1 MKRTAR
7 YYGKNEAATMRE
19 LGLSPVPRSGAGWVH
34 KEDGES
40 EAVLCQLK
48 STDAGEA
55 RIRRIDLE
63 RLAYHAAIS
72 HKAPL
77 FAIQFLRDGKI
88 FFVIE
93 KDKFAETAKAYAGKS
108 REAAAV
114 GFLPCA
120 DVGQEAEPCCNL
132 QDVRQSREEFEQERN
147 LIFECRAQERRAR
160 CRGLAAALRA
170 QRREEAKEW
179 KKSKQL

>member
-1 MKRTAR
+1 MSLKRTAR

-19 LGLSPVPRSGAGWVH
+19 LGFSPVPRSGAGWIH

-48 STDAGEA
+48 STDAAEA

-77 FAIQFLRDGKI
+77 FAIQFLNDGKI
-88 FFVIE
+88 YFVVE
-93 KDKFAETAKAYAGKS
+93 KDKFAETAKALEGKS
-108 REAAAV
+108 KAEQAPPS
-114 GFLPCA
+114 LPCA
-120 DVGQEAEPCCNL
+120 GATQEGEPAQNCTEEIYSAREARDVLLAERAVFTAAFNA
-132 QDVRQSREEFEQERN
+132 RSRRVQR
-147 LIFECRAQERRAR
+147 ERRQAWIKNKK
-160 CRGLAAALRA
+160 
-170 QRREEAKEW
+170 AK
-179 KKSKQL
+179 Q

>member
-1 MKRTAR
+1 MSLKRAAR
-7 YYGKNEAATMRE
+7 YYGKNEAATMRD

-40 EAVLCQLK
+40 EAILCQLK

-55 RIRRIDLE
+55 RIKRIDLD

-77 FAIQFLRDGKI
+77 FAVQFLSDGKI
-88 FFVIE
+88 YFVVE

-108 REAAAV
+108 KAEQVSPSLLCAGATQEGEPAQNCMEDFYSAREARDMLLAERAVFTAA
-114 GFLPCA
+114 FNA
-120 DVGQEAEPCCNL
+120 
-132 QDVRQSREEFEQERN
+132 RSRK
-147 LIFECRAQERRAR
+147 AQRERRQA
-160 CRGLAAALRA
+160 
-170 QRREEAKEW
+170 W
-179 KKSKQL
+179 IKSKKAKQ

>member
-1 MKRTAR
+1 
-7 YYGKNEAATMRE
+7 MRD
-19 LGLSPVPRSGAGWVH
+19 LGLLPVPRSGAGWVH

-48 STDAGEA
+48 STDAAEA

-77 FAIQFLRDGKI
+77 FAIQFLNDGKI
-88 FFVIE
+88 YFVVE
-93 KDKFAETAKAYAGKS
+93 KDKFAETAKALEGKS
-108 REAAAV
+108 KAAPLS
-114 GFLPCA
+114 LPCA
-120 DVGQEAEPCCNL
+120 GAMQEGEPCHDLPEAC
-132 QDVRQSREEFEQERN
+132 QGRKAFEHERN
-147 LIFECRAQERRAR
+147 LILERRAQERRAR
-160 CRGLAAALRA
+160 CRGLAAALHA
-170 QRREEAKEW
+170 QRREEAKGW